1 MILKDLLDEVEFDF
15 VFDELVNLYYQKE
28 DQEAIKELYNG
39 YSSTF
44 YKLQNMQPKFDGENF
59 CIKVDKTFEWDI
71 DENENIIYTEDFYYN
86 VHGINTDTN
95 QSYAIEFEP
104 WGEWLGWDIDRE
116 QVKELSKEAYVA
128 HILWEMT
135 YIGFD
140 ENSIQETISG
150 LKEMVDDIK
159 EDFKNKDLNLDQ
171 LEKED
176 REIWEDSEDDDDES

>member
-1 MILKDLLDEVEFDF
+1 MILKDLFDEVEFDL
-15 VFDELVNLYYQKE
+15 VFDELVNLYYQEENRKI
-28 DQEAIKELYNG
+28 IKKLYKD

-59 CIKVDKTFEWDI
+59 CIKVDKTFEWDV

-86 VHGINTDTN
+86 VHGINTDTK
-95 QSYAIEFEP
+95 QSYAIEFSL
-104 WGEWLGWDIDRE
+104 WDEWLGWDVDRE
-116 QVKELSKEAYVA
+116 QVKELGKEVYAA

-140 ENSIQETISG
+140 ENNIQETISG
-150 LKEMVDDIK
+150 LKEMVNDIK
-159 EDFKNKDLNLDQ
+159 KDYKDLDLDQ

-176 REIWEDSEDDDDES
+176 REIWENSEDEEDED